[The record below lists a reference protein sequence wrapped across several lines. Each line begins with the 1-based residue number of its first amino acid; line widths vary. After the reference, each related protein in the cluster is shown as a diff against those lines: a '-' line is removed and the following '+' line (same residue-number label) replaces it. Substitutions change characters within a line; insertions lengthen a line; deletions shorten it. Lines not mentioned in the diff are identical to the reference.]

1 MDKIDAIYYINLDHR
16 EDRNREFLECMSDL
30 DVPVE
35 KIQRISAIYNRDM
48 GALGCTR
55 SHIKAIE
62 TFLESGLKTCLV
74 CEDDFQY
81 KNKDTFWSD
90 IKRVFDTNV
99 EFDILQLSYN
109 PNTYTNMVVY
119 KSRDTIYPFLKKAEV
134 TITASGYI
142 ITRNF
147 APTLLENFKES
158 SNNLAMCNGLYS
170 CIHTYSLDQYWNI
183 LKPKSNWYI
192 IYPPIGYQR
201 SSYSDILNQH
211 VTYNT

>member
-1 MDKIDAIYYINLDHR
+1 MDHLDTIYYINLDHR

-48 GALGCTR
+48 GILGCVK

-62 TFLESGLKTCLV
+62 TFLESGLKTSLIL
-74 CEDDFQY
+74 EDDFQY

-119 KSRDTIYPFLKKAEV
+119 KSIDTEYPFLKKAEV
-134 TITASGYI
+134 TITTSGYI
-142 ITRNF
+142 ITRDF

-158 SNNLAMCNGLYS
+158 SKMLEMCKTNVDV
-170 CIHTYSLDQYWNI
+170 HKYSLDIYWNI
-183 LKPKSNWYI
+183 LKPKSKWYV

-211 VTYNT
+211 VTYNA